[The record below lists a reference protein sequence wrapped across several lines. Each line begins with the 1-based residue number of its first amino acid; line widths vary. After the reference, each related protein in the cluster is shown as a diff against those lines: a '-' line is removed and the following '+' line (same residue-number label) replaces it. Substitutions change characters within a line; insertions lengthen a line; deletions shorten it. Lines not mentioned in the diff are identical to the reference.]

1 MLDILYTF
9 AGIFIDVCLL
19 ASFLSVFERKVTIK
33 MYIFVYTFYGSV
45 IFCMNMLSVPAAIRI
60 IMNMLCIIAVAKL
73 CYTEKSLFDCIKDAI
88 LFIILLGVSELFII
102 PVTLLCTGIYDI
114 ELFLPETFSPLWL
127 VTMFITKGIALW
139 LIQVSRKYSKI
150 NVYSMNR
157 EEIAILYMP
166 LVISLVAFIVIIYY
180 LTNLDNL
187 GQEKIIFL
195 LVLVSVMLML
205 FTTLHMF
212 FFENFLNVKKK
223 NDEIEKLKY
232 KNQMQYAYYK
242 EKLIEDEKLKQIYHD
257 LKNHMIV
264 IQSGASNERKQ
275 YVENL
280 LQRVVEYDDWI
291 VSGCNVLDAILYAK
305 KAETKSLEINMKVII
320 VKDLSDINFVDE
332 IDLCSIFG
340 NLLDNAIEGCQR
352 VSETIVR
359 KIVINIDIVNSFF
372 VMVIENSF
380 NAESVQKSNN
390 IFTTSK
396 QDKLLHGIGIQS
408 VKAAIEK
415 YDGHLILEP
424 TNEKFIVKVLV
435 PIKTK

>member
-19 ASFLSVFERKVTIK
+19 ASFLSVFNRRVTIK
-33 MYIFVYTFYGSV
+33 IFICVYTVYGSV
-45 IFCMNMLSVPAAIRI
+45 IFCMNMLSVPDEIRI
-60 IMNMLCIIAVAKL
+60 IMNMLCIMIVAKL
-73 CYTEKSLFDCIKDAI
+73 CYTEKSLFECIKDAI
-88 LFIILLGVSELFII
+88 LFILLLGASELFII
-102 PVTLLCTGIYDI
+102 PATLLGTGVYDI

-127 VTMFITKGIALW
+127 VTMFVTKGIALW

-157 EEIAILYMP
+157 AEIAILYMP
-166 LVISLVAFIVIIYY
+166 LVISLIAFIVIIYY
-180 LTNLDNL
+180 LTNLENL
-187 GQEKIIFL
+187 DQEKIIFL

-205 FTTLHMF
+205 FTILHMF

-232 KNQMQYAYYK
+232 KNQMQYGYYK

-257 LKNHMIV
+257 LKNHIIV

-305 KAETKSLEINMKVII
+305 KAETKLLKINMEVII
-320 VKDLSDINFVDE
+320 VKDLADINFVDE
-332 IDLCSIFG
+332 IDLCTIFG
-340 NLLDNAIEGCQR
+340 KLLDNAIEGCQR
-352 VSETIVR
+352 ASETTAQ
-359 KIVINIDIVNSFF
+359 KIIINIDIVNSFF

-380 NAESVQKSNN
+380 NSESVQRNNN
-390 IFTTSK
+390 IFKTSK

-408 VKAAIEK
+408 VKSAIDK
-415 YDGHLILEP
+415 YDGSLILEP
-424 TNEKFIVKVLV
+424 NDEKFIVKALI